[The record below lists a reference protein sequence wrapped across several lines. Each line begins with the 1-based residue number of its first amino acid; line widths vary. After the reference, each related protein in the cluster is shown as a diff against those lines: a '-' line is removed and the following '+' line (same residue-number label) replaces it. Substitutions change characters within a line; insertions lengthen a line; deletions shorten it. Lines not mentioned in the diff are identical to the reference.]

1 MQTRCKR
8 LEGGRNPLLHGERR
22 RGREETGA
30 QPPTGPPHGSMEI
43 RLWRACLRCAEVS
56 KKPFSPSVAVLQ
68 KKSHAG
74 SQTPSSLGRH
84 TVRGVWAE
92 VQPKPSRYKEEC
104 GERASGRSFPGQA
117 RPHHTRA
124 AGSRPDRPAVPTP
137 PGAAELLAR
146 SSYSVS
152 ITPDGLLTGASGLWP
167 ECLLSQSSPATSTRR
182 PTSLR
187 AKDSSLP
194 RAGTALHDPQTPRPE
209 GRFGKRGRS
218 QGRLHTG
225 CEPRGR
231 RT

>member
-1 MQTRCKR
+1 MEK
-8 LEGGRNPLLHGERR
+8 GGGGGKR
-22 RGREETGA
+22 RG
-30 QPPTGPPHGSMEI
+30 PSLPLVPHGSMEI

-56 KKPFSPSVAVLQ
+56 KKPFSPSVAVLE

-194 RAGTALHDPQTPRPE
+194 RAGTALHDPQTPQTRRQVRE
-209 GRFGKRGRS
+209 KGRS
-218 QGRLHTG
+218 QGLLTG